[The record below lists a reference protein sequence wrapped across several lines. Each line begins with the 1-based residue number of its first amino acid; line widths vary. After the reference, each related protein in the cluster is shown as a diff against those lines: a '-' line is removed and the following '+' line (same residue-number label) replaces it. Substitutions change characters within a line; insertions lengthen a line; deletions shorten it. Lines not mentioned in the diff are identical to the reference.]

1 MALPAGTM
9 PGSHTRMSVTAS
21 VSVVGMTGQP
31 YWASAVEKQI
41 REAQERGEFDNLP
54 GAGKPLD
61 LSDSGDPDWWVKR
74 FAARENLDLGGAL
87 PGALALR
94 KEAAGYPES
103 LVDVRTE
110 AQVREI
116 IEDYNRRVLA
126 DRLRPAVGN
135 LPPLIAKTLDADE
148 MVERWRPLRAEL
160 EEQQRQAREER
171 AAARAVELQTRPS
184 WWRRLLG
191 RS

>member
-1 MALPAGTM
+1 
-9 PGSHTRMSVTAS
+9 
-21 VSVVGMTGQP
+21 MTGQP
-31 YWASAVEKQI
+31 YWESPVDKQI

-87 PGALALR
+87 PGALGLR

-110 AQVREI
+110 AQVREV
-116 IEDYNRRVLA
+116 IEDYNKRVLA

-135 LPPLIAKTLDADE
+135 LPPLIAKTLDVDE
-148 MVERWRPLRAEL
+148 MVGRWRPLRAAL
-160 EEQQRQAREER
+160 EEQQRAAREAKA
-171 AAARAVELQTRPS
+171 AAARAAASETRPS

-191 RS
+191 R

>member
-1 MALPAGTM
+1 
-9 PGSHTRMSVTAS
+9 
-21 VSVVGMTGQP
+21 MTGQP
-31 YWASAVEKQI
+31 YWESPVEKQI
-41 REAQERGEFDNLP
+41 REAQERGDFDNLP

-94 KEAAGYPES
+94 KEASGYPES
-103 LVDVRTE
+103 LADVRTE

-116 IEDYNRRVLA
+116 IEDYNTRVLA

-135 LPPLIAKTLDADE
+135 LPPLIAKTLDVDE

-160 EEQQRQAREER
+160 EEEQRRAREER
-171 AAARAVELQTRPS
+171 AAARAADLETQVP
-184 WWRRLLG
+184 WWRRLFG

>member
-1 MALPAGTM
+1 M
-9 PGSHTRMSVTAS
+9 S
-21 VSVVGMTGQP
+21 VSVDGMSGQP
-31 YWASAVEKQI
+31 YWESPVEKQI
-41 REAQERGEFDNLP
+41 REAQERGDFDNLP

-61 LSDSGDPDWWVKR
+61 LSDAGDPDWWVKR

-103 LVDVRTE
+103 LIDVRTE

-116 IEDYNRRVLA
+116 VEDYNKRVLA

-135 LPPLIAKTLDADE
+135 LPPLIARTLDVDE
-148 MVERWRPLRAEL
+148 MVERWRPLRAEV
-160 EEQQRQAREER
+160 EERQRLAREEA
-171 AAARAVELQTRPS
+171 AAARAAALKPGPP

-191 RS
+191 R

>member
-1 MALPAGTM
+1 
-9 PGSHTRMSVTAS
+9 
-21 VSVVGMTGQP
+21 MTGQP
-31 YWASAVEKQI
+31 YWESPVDKQI

-87 PGALALR
+87 PGALGLR

-110 AQVREI
+110 AQFREV
-116 IEDYNRRVLA
+116 IEDYNKRVLA
-126 DRLRPAVGN
+126 EPAATGGRQ
-135 LPPLIAKTLDADE
+135 PAAAHRQDPRRRRDG
-148 MVERWRPLRAEL
+148 RAL
-160 EEQQRQAREER
+160 A
-171 AAARAVELQTRPS
+171 AAARRAR
-184 WWRRLLG
+184 G
-191 RS
+191 AAARSPGGQGCRGTCRCLRYAPFLVASSPRALTDADRG

>member
-1 MALPAGTM
+1 
-9 PGSHTRMSVTAS
+9 MS
-21 VSVVGMTGQP
+21 QP
-31 YWASAVEKQI
+31 YHESAVEKQI

-61 LSDSGDPDWWVKR
+61 LRDSGDPDWWIKR
-74 FAARENLDLGGAL
+74 YAARENLDLGGAL

-103 LVDVRTE
+103 LLDVRTE

-116 IEDYNRRVLA
+116 IEDYNKRVLA

-135 LPPLIAKTLDADE
+135 LPPLIARTLDVEE
-148 MVERWRPLRAEL
+148 MVERWQALRAERDAAL
-160 EEQQRQAREER
+160 AAAQAAAREE
-171 AAARAVELQTRPS
+171 ARAESEGAPPAGGRS
-184 WWRRLLG
+184 WRRRLFK

>member
-1 MALPAGTM
+1 
-9 PGSHTRMSVTAS
+9 MSS
-21 VSVVGMTGQP
+21 QP
-31 YWASAVEKQI
+31 YWESPVEKQI
-41 REAQERGEFDNLP
+41 REAQERGDFDNLP

-103 LVDVRTE
+103 LADVGTE
-110 AQVREI
+110 ANVREI
-116 IEDYNRRVLA
+116 IGDYNKRVLA

-135 LPPLIAKTLDADE
+135 LPPMIAKTLDVDD
-148 MVERWRPLRAEL
+148 MVARWRSLRVEVEARE
-160 EEQQRQAREER
+160 RQARAER
-171 AAARAVELQTRPS
+171 EAARLAPEQQHARTP
-184 WWRRLLG
+184 WWRRLLARG
-191 RS
+191 RPG

>member
-1 MALPAGTM
+1 
-9 PGSHTRMSVTAS
+9 
-21 VSVVGMTGQP
+21 MTGQP
-31 YWASAVEKQI
+31 YWESAVDKQI
-41 REAQERGEFDNLP
+41 REAQERGDFDNLP

-74 FAARENLDLGGAL
+74 FAAREQLDLAGAL
-87 PGALALR
+87 PGALGLR

-116 IEDYNRRVLA
+116 IEDYNKRVLG

-135 LPPLIAKTLDADE
+135 LPPLIAKTLDVDE
-148 MVERWRPLRAEL
+148 MVQRWRPLREAL
-160 EEQQRQAREER
+160 EEQQRAARDEA
-171 AAARAVELQTRPS
+171 AAARAAAQQPRPS

-191 RS
+191 G